1 MQTKIIQVSE
11 LKQGHRFFVGT
22 PKVLE
27 ELEDIREG
35 DVPGTYAVREVKSIV
50 ASEDMAFAPGDAL
63 VWCHNA
69 ELSTG
74 FLPYAYDDLIEV
86 IVEHPGELLA
96 ERAEREARELEELLD
111 AMSNGDADVA
121 DRHGITFA
129 DVARHTSYATFLFER
144 RKALLSRGPMK
155 VAA

>member
-1 MQTKIIQVSE
+1 MLDQLLFFTLEALDRFLQIPNLLE
-11 LKQGHRFFVGT
+11 LVVFGQSLGLDASSRHRRG
-22 PKVLE
+22 P
-27 ELEDIREG
+27 
-35 DVPGTYAVREVKSIV
+35 
-50 ASEDMAFAPGDAL
+50 
-63 VWCHNA
+63 H
-69 ELSTG
+69 
-74 FLPYAYDDLIEV
+74 
-86 IVEHPGELLA
+86 A